1 MLHVIWMFDVGVV
14 VGAIARWIM
23 PGTEGMGILMTG
35 LLGIA
40 GSFVGGF
47 IARLFS
53 NPPVRAVEPLDGTQ
67 AVNGD
72 VGSSPSEGCVRAL
85 KGVIKPSGRDR
96 VMHLSNHLAQ
106 HAVPGIAIA
115 CCSDLP

>member
-1 MLHVIWMFDVGVV
+1 MFHLLWMFIVGLV

-23 PGTEGMGILMTG
+23 PGAENMGLVMTG

-53 NPPVRAVEPLDGTQ
+53 KPADG
-67 AVNGD
+67 AIVHPAGLILS
-72 VGSSPSEGCVRAL
+72 VIGAL
-85 KGVIKPSGRDR
+85 ILIFVARKLGY
-96 VMHLSNHLAQ
+96 
-106 HAVPGIAIA
+106 
-115 CCSDLP
+115 

>member
-1 MLHVIWMFDVGVV
+1 MFHLLWMFIVGLV

-23 PGTEGMGILMTG
+23 PGAENMGLVMTG

-53 NPPVRAVEPLDGTQ
+53 KPADG
-67 AVNGD
+67 AIVHPAGIILS
-72 VGSSPSEGCVRAL
+72 VIGAL
-85 KGVIKPSGRDR
+85 ILIFVARKLGY
-96 VMHLSNHLAQ
+96 
-106 HAVPGIAIA
+106 
-115 CCSDLP
+115 

>member
-1 MLHVIWMFDVGVV
+1 MLHLIWMFIVGVV

-23 PGTEGMGILMTG
+23 PGAENMGIFMTG

-53 NPPVRAVEPLDGTQ
+53 KPADGAVLHPAGIILS
-67 AVNGD
+67 V
-72 VGSSPSEGCVRAL
+72 VGSLILLYAWIHFAR
-85 KGVIKPSGRDR
+85 
-96 VMHLSNHLAQ
+96 
-106 HAVPGIAIA
+106 
-115 CCSDLP
+115 

>member
-1 MLHVIWMFDVGVV
+1 MFHLLWMFIVGLV

-23 PGTEGMGILMTG
+23 PGVDNMGLLMTG

-53 NPPVRAVEPLDGTQ
+53 KPADGAPVHPAGLVLSVIG
-67 AVNGD
+67 
-72 VGSSPSEGCVRAL
+72 AL
-85 KGVIKPSGRDR
+85 ILIFVARKLG
-96 VMHLSNHLAQ
+96 H
-106 HAVPGIAIA
+106 
-115 CCSDLP
+115 

>member
-1 MLHVIWMFDVGVV
+1 MLHLVWMFIVGLV

-23 PGTEGMGILMTG
+23 PGAENMGIVMTA

-53 NPPVRAVEPLDGTQ
+53 KPADG
-67 AVNGD
+67 
-72 VGSSPSEGCVRAL
+72 AL
-85 KGVIKPSGRDR
+85 VHPAGIILSVIGA
-96 VMHLSNHLAQ
+96 LILLWAWGHLA
-106 HAVPGIAIA
+106 H
-115 CCSDLP
+115 